1 MIKPSL
7 AALLA
12 ALPLAAQ
19 TPAPADTVPPAAAVE
34 TPFQA
39 PSSGFTLYGTLTVPR
54 NATGPVP
61 VALIIAGS
69 GPTDRNAN
77 SPLGIRA
84 NTYAQLAWRLAE
96 HGIATLR
103 YDKRGIAQ
111 SRGDFDSAAVAR
123 ATLGEYAADARAL
136 ADTLHRDRRF
146 SKVVLIGHSEG
157 SALAILA
164 ANAGAPVAG
173 IASLAGMGRRFGAVL
188 HDQMAGQLDPAALA
202 TYDSAMAQYLAG
214 QDPAVP
220 VAWHALFVPANR
232 TFMKSLWEFDAT
244 QVSRVPCPVLIV
256 QGDLDLQ
263 VTVADAEAL
272 HAARPA
278 ARLVIL
284 PGDNHMFKL
293 VPSRDRM
300 AQMPAYLD
308 PKTPID
314 PALVSTIV
322 GWIGSLK

>member
-1 MIKPSL
+1 MIRLSVF
-7 AALLA
+7 ALVA

-19 TPAPADTVPPAAAVE
+19 QEAPADTVPPAGAME
-34 TPFQA
+34 SPFQA
-39 PSSGFTLYGTLTVPR
+39 ASSGFTLYGTLTLPR
-54 NATGPVP
+54 NAAGPVP

-77 SPLGIRA
+77 SPMGIRS

-96 HGIATLR
+96 RGIASLR

-123 ATLGEYAADARAL
+123 ATLGEYAADAKAL

-146 SKVVLIGHSEG
+146 SKVVLVGHSEG

-173 IASLAGMGRRFGAVL
+173 IASLAGMGRRFGVVL
-188 HDQMAGQLDPAALA
+188 HDQMAEQLDSATLV

-214 QDPAVP
+214 KDPAVP
-220 VAWHALFVPANR
+220 AAWHPLFVPANR
-232 TFMKSLWEFDAT
+232 TFLKSLWDFDAT
-244 QVSRVPCPVLIV
+244 QVSRVPCPVIII

-263 VTVADAEAL
+263 VLTADADAL
-272 HAARPA
+272 HAARPS

-284 PGDNHMFKL
+284 RGDNHMFKI

-314 PALVSTIV
+314 PALVDTLAA
-322 GWIGSLK
+322 WIGGLR